1 MIIYPAIDIRDGKC
15 VRLTQGDFSKEKVY
29 FEKPEEVARMWEEKG
44 AKILHIVDLDGALEG
59 RSKNLHTI
67 NKIVQNVNIPV
78 QVGGGIRSIKAISE
92 LINIGVDRVILG
104 TKALQDRDMVKEAL
118 DLYGDKI
125 VIGIDAKEGYVAI
138 DGWTRTSNVRLTD
151 FALDMEIM
159 GAKTIIYTDI
169 AKDGMLQGPDF
180 AGIVGLQDRVS
191 IDIIA
196 SGGVRSTEDVDKLSK
211 MNVAGVI
218 IGKALYEGKISL
230 EEIEVDM

>member
-29 FEKPEEVARMWEEKG
+29 FEKPEEVARMWEKKG

-59 RSKNLHTI
+59 RSKNIHVI
-67 NKIVQNVNIPV
+67 KKIVKSVNIPL
-78 QVGGGIRSIKAISE
+78 QLGGGIRSIQAISE

-104 TKALQDRDMVKEAL
+104 TKALQDRNMVKEAL

-159 GAKTIIYTDI
+159 GVKSIIYTDI
-169 AKDGMLQGPDF
+169 TKDGMLQGPDF
-180 AGIVGLQDRVS
+180 AGIAQLQDRVN

-196 SGGVRSTEDVDKLSK
+196 SGGVRSTEDVQRLCK
-211 MNVAGVI
+211 MKVAGVI

>member
-29 FEKPEEVARMWEEKG
+29 FEKPEEVARMWEKKG

-59 RSKNLHTI
+59 RSKNIHVI
-67 NKIVQNVNIPV
+67 KKIVKNVNIPL
-78 QVGGGIRSIKAISE
+78 QLGGGIRSIQAISE

-104 TKALQDRDMVKEAL
+104 TKALQDRNMVKEAL

-159 GAKTIIYTDI
+159 GVKSIIYTDI
-169 AKDGMLQGPDF
+169 TKDGMLQGPDF
-180 AGIVGLQDRVS
+180 AGIAQLQDRVN

-196 SGGVRSTEDVDKLSK
+196 SGGVRSTEDVKRLCK
-211 MNVAGVI
+211 MKVAGVI
-218 IGKALYEGKISL
+218 IGKALYEDKISL
-230 EEIEVDM
+230 EEIEVNL

>member
-29 FEKPEEVARMWEEKG
+29 FEKPEEVARMWEGKG

-59 RSKNLHTI
+59 ISKNIHVI
-67 NKIVQNVNIPV
+67 EKIVKSVNIPL
-78 QVGGGIRSIKAISE
+78 QLGGGIRSIKAIEE

-104 TKALQDRDMVKEAL
+104 TKALQDRNMVKEAL

-159 GAKTIIYTDI
+159 GVKSIIYTDI

-180 AGIVGLQDRVS
+180 VGIAKLQDRVS
-191 IDIIA
+191 IDIIT